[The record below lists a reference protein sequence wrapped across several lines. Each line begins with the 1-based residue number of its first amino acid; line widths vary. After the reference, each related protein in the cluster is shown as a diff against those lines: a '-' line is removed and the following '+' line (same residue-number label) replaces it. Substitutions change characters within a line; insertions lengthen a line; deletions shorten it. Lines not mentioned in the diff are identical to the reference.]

1 MIYNK
6 KISCIIRTLNEA
18 EFIGRLIESL
28 RSQRHSGADIEIII
42 VDSGSTDSTVE
53 IIKKHG
59 VKLIEM
65 SKEQFDYSYSLN
77 LGIKR
82 TKSDLIVILSAH
94 AIPSQNDWLEKM
106 ISHFENSKVAGVYS
120 RQIPWPDADLHE
132 TLRIERM
139 FGENPRSFSK
149 KFPNAD
155 MHFSNA
161 ASCIRRCVWE
171 KHPFVIMPA
180 AEDQEWAHWAIENGY
195 VIIYESKAA
204 VCHSHNDSC
213 RKSAHRMIQ
222 LEKSADTKLSRKR
235 NLVLTIKQSI
245 GWFIRGI
252 KQILSPTYGK
262 GRRVRLASQCI
273 ARSFW
278 YIVDFKRK
286 TE

>member
-1 MIYNK
+1 MSK
-6 KISCIIRTLNEA
+6 RISVVIRTFNEA
-18 EFIGRLIESL
+18 KFIGRLIENFRAQKNAST
-28 RSQRHSGADIEIII
+28 STEIIV
-42 VDSGSTDSTVE
+42 VDSGSTDGTVD
-53 IIKKHG
+53 IVKNLN
-59 VKLIEM
+59 VKLIEIAK
-65 SKEQFDYSYSLN
+65 SEFNYSYSLN

-94 AIPSQNDWLEKM
+94 AIPSQNNWLQKM
-106 ISHFENSKVAGVYS
+106 SSHFENSKVAGVYS

-149 KFPNAD
+149 KTPNAD

-180 AEDQEWAHWAIENGY
+180 AEDQEWAYWVIENGY
-195 VIIYESKAA
+195 IIIYEPEAA
-204 VCHSHNDSC
+204 IYHSHNESC
-213 RKSAHRMIQ
+213 RKAAQRMIQ
-222 LEKSADTKLSRKR
+222 LEKSADIRLSRKR

-245 GWFIRGI
+245 GWFIRSI
-252 KQILSPTYGK
+252 KQILSPTYGNV
-262 GRRVRLASQCI
+262 RRVRLASQCI

-278 YIVDFKRK
+278 YIVDFKQK
-286 TE
+286 AK

>member
-1 MIYNK
+1 MTKN
-6 KISCIIRTLNEA
+6 ISCIIRTYNEA
-18 EFIGRLIESL
+18 KRIGELIGAL
-28 RSQRHSGADIEIII
+28 RSQKSGLAELEIFV

-53 IIKKHG
+53 IVKKYG
-59 VKLIEM
+59 TKLIEI
-65 SKEQFDYSYSLN
+65 SKEQFNYSYSLN
-77 LGIKR
+77 LGIKQ

-94 AIPSQNDWLEKM
+94 AIPCQNNWLQEM
-106 ISHFENSKVAGVYS
+106 VSHFENSKVAGVYS
-120 RQIPWPDADLHE
+120 RQIPWPDADPHE

-139 FGENPRSFSK
+139 FGGNPRSFSK
-149 KFPNAD
+149 ETPNAD

-161 ASCIRRCVWE
+161 ASCIRRSVWE
-171 KHPFVIMPA
+171 KHPFVVMPA
-180 AEDQEWAHWAIENGY
+180 AEDLEWAHWAIENGY
-195 VIIYESKAA
+195 IIIYESKAA

-222 LEKSADTKLSRKR
+222 LEKSADTRLSRKR

-252 KQILSPTYGK
+252 KQILSPTSGK